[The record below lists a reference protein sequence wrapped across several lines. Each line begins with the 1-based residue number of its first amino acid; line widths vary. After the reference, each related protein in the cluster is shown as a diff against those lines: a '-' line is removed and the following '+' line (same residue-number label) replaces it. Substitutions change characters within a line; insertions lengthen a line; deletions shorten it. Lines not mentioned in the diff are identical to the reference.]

1 MAHNMLPTFGEY
13 ISVEFIFCYQHRSS
27 GALYIGGLSDRCTTS
42 MQYDPE
48 KKEEKEEKE
57 KKRIKQRGKE
67 EKRSSGKEEK
77 WKKREKR
84 EKS

>member
-1 MAHNMLPTFGEY
+1 MLYAFVHTLMGGYWYDFGLKFVTKVFKQ
-13 ISVEFIFCYQHRSS
+13 SHGPQGPIFCNEVYGRLTKR
-27 GALYIGGLSDRCTTS
+27 G
-42 MQYDPE
+42 
-48 KKEEKEEKE
+48 KK
-57 KKRIKQRGKE
+57 GKE